1 MPTAL
6 LQASLNLF
14 LFLLSLAVVTG
25 VGALVLRVFRISRSA
40 PGERVFFSFAAG
52 LGATGYAVFVPAAL
66 GLLRPSVLWTVV
78 ALLLV
83 AAVPGFR
90 SFGRTAGEPAAQ
102 NPAPSRG
109 AIEWFALLLL
119 AGFLALSLLLCLA
132 PETGKD
138 ALIYHL
144 AVPKQYLKAGGF
156 RFLPGN
162 IFSNSPAHPEM
173 HYLLALFL
181 RGEVLAKLLHLG
193 ALGGVLLGMWS
204 FSRRHLPENEFP
216 LTALLLFA
224 AIPTVFAV
232 SRTAYT
238 DLFVVLYSLAAF
250 HAFVNWSEGGDPGWL
265 PLSGCLAGL
274 AVSTK
279 YTALLLPFLGVL
291 GVPWGSRRRGD
302 ADRQAV
308 RSLALCAVPFF
319 LAGAPFYLK
328 NLVLTGNPFYPFLYG
343 LFGGKGWEPGQAQLY
358 DAFVEHLGM
367 GRGWLD
373 HLLLPWNLSV
383 RAEMDSPRFD
393 GVLGPVFLLTMP
405 LLALARRPSVPL
417 SCALVFSLFWF
428 LFWASSAQQMRYLMP
443 VFPFLALAVADV
455 LSSGRARSP
464 LAFGVLVALVAGG
477 IAFDGYHAVRMFRK
491 IRPLGAIAG
500 VESRDEHL
508 ARVVPSSTMY
518 RHASLHLPPGSKVFL
533 IYMRNY
539 TYLCE
544 TECYS
549 DSMFESYTIQK
560 ILSAS
565 GSPAEVERAL
575 RADGF
580 THLMYDSRFVF
591 GEMSQFLPEEKERF
605 RRFQEERL
613 ALLREEGKLRLYR
626 IRGP

>member
-1 MPTAL
+1 MPAAP
-6 LQASLNLF
+6 LQASLNLS

-25 VGALVLRVFRISRSA
+25 VGAMVLRVFRLSRTS
-40 PGERVFFSFAAG
+40 PGERVFFSFATG
-52 LGATGYAVFVPAAL
+52 LGTAGYAVFVPAAL
-66 GLLRPSVLWTVV
+66 GLLRPSVLWPVA
-78 ALLLV
+78 ALLAV
-83 AAVPGFR
+83 ASAAGLR
-90 SFGRTAGEPAAQ
+90 SLGREAPETGAPI
-102 NPAPSRG
+102 PAPSRG
-109 AIEWFALLLL
+109 AIESFALLLM
-119 AGFLALSLLLCLA
+119 AGFLALSLLLSLA

-162 IFSNSPAHPEM
+162 IFSNSPLLPEM
-173 HYLLALFL
+173 LYLLALFL

-193 ALGGVLLGMWS
+193 ALAGVLLGMWS
-204 FSRRHLPENEFP
+204 FSRRHLPENAFP

-238 DLFVVLYSLAAF
+238 DLFVVLFSLAAF
-250 HAFVNWSEGGDPGWL
+250 HAFVNWSEGGDAGWL
-265 PLSGCLAGL
+265 ALSGCLGGL

-302 ADRQAV
+302 TDRQAA
-308 RSLALCAVPFF
+308 RSLALCAVPFL

-343 LFGGKGWEPGQAQLY
+343 LFGGKGWEPGQAELY

-373 HLLLPWNLSV
+373 YLLLPWNLSA

-393 GVLGPVFLLTMP
+393 GVLGPVFLLTLP
-405 LLALARRPSVPL
+405 LLALVRRPSVPL
-417 SCALVFSLFWF
+417 SCALVFSLSWF

-443 VFPFLALAVADV
+443 VFPFLALAVAAV
-455 LSSGRARSP
+455 LTSGRARSP
-464 LAFGVLVALVAGG
+464 LAFGVLVAFVAAG
-477 IAFDGYHAVRMFRK
+477 IAFDGYHAVRLFRK
-491 IRPLGAIAG
+491 VRPLGVVAG

-508 ARVVPSSTMY
+508 ARVVPSSAMY
-518 RHASLHLPPGSKVFL
+518 RHANLHLPPGSKVFL

-560 ILSAS
+560 ILSSTDSPS
-565 GSPAEVERAL
+565 GVQRAL
-575 RADGF
+575 RAEGF

-591 GEMSQFLPEEKERF
+591 GEPSQFRPEEKERF
-605 RRFQEERL
+605 RRFQEESL
-613 ALLREEGKLRLYR
+613 SLLHAEGKLLLYR
-626 IRGP
+626 IEGP

>member
-1 MPTAL
+1 MPAAP
-6 LQASLNLF
+6 LQAFLNLL
-14 LFLLSLAVVTG
+14 LFLLSLAVATG
-25 VGALVLRVFRISRSA
+25 VGALLLRAFRIRGSPA
-40 PGERVFFSFAAG
+40 GERVFFSLAAG
-52 LGATGYAVFVPAAL
+52 LGATGYVVFVPAAL
-66 GLLRPSVLWTVV
+66 GLLRPSVLWTVA
-78 ALLLV
+78 ALLVV
-83 AAVPGFR
+83 ASAAGLR
-90 SFGRTAGEPAAQ
+90 SIGREVRETAAPAT
-102 NPAPSRG
+102 APPRG
-109 AIEWFALLLL
+109 AFETCALLLL
-119 AGFLALSLLLCLA
+119 GLSLAMSLVLSLA

-144 AVPKQYLKAGGF
+144 TVPKQYLKSGGF

-162 IFSNSPAHPEM
+162 IFSNSPLHPEM
-173 HYLLALFL
+173 LYLLALFL
-181 RGEVLAKLLHLG
+181 RGEVLAKLLHFG

-204 FSRRHLPENEFP
+204 FSRRHLPENAFP
-216 LTALLLFA
+216 FTALLLFA

-238 DLFVVLYSLAAF
+238 DLFVVLYSLAAV
-250 HAFVNWSEGGDPGWL
+250 HAFLNWAEKGDAGWL
-265 PLSGCLAGL
+265 AFSGCLCGL

-291 GVPWGSRRRGD
+291 GVLWGSRRRGD
-302 ADRQAV
+302 ADRQAM
-308 RSLALCAVPFF
+308 RSLALYAVPFV
-319 LAGAPFYLK
+319 LAGSPFYLK

-393 GVLGPVFLLTMP
+393 GILGPVFLLALP
-405 LLALARRPSVPL
+405 FLALARRPSVPL
-417 SCALVFSLFWF
+417 KCGLVFSLSWF

-443 VFPFLALAVADV
+443 VFPFLALAAAAA

-464 LAFGVLVALVAGG
+464 LAFGVLVAFIAGG
-477 IAFDGYHAVRMFRK
+477 IAFDGYHAVRLFRK
-491 IRPLGAIAG
+491 IRPLGVIAG
-500 VESRDEHL
+500 VESRDQHL
-508 ARVVPSSTMY
+508 ARVVPISTMY
-518 RHASLHLPPGSKVFL
+518 RHANLHLPPRSKIFL
-533 IYMRNY
+533 VYMRNY

-549 DSMFESYTIQK
+549 DSMFESYTIQR

-565 GSPAEVERAL
+565 GSSLEVARAL

-591 GEMSQFLPEEKERF
+591 GELSQFLPEEVERF

-613 ALLREEGKLRLYR
+613 ALLHEEGKLRLYR
-626 IRGP
+626 IGGP